1 MLIPSYIGARFYH
14 RFSEKTFER
23 LVLALLLA
31 SGLALL
37 IGGARTLWA
46 GR

>member
-1 MLIPSYIGARFYH
+1 MLIPSYIGARLY
-14 RFSEKTFER
+14 RRASEKTFER

-31 SGLALL
+31 SGLALVV
-37 IGGARTLWA
+37 GGVRALGS

>member
-1 MLIPSYIGARFYH
+1 MLIPSYFGARLYH

-31 SGLALL
+31 SGIALL
-37 IGGARTLWA
+37 VGGVRAL
-46 GR
+46 GGKS